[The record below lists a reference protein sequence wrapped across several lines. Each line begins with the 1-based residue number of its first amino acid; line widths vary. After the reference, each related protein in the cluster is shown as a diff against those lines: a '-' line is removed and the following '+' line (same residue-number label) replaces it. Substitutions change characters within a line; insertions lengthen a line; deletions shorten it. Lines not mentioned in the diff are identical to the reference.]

1 MFGITDL
8 YTFLLGTL
16 FIILLPGPNSL
27 YVMSI
32 ATRYGIRIGYIG
44 ALGILTGDTI
54 LILLTVLGAA
64 TLLHNFPWLFIVLKI
79 IGALY
84 LSFLGFRLLQAAYIT
99 WRGKSNSP
107 ASTQNAIH
115 KAFHPY
121 RTALLISL
129 INPKAILFFLSFF
142 VQFVDP
148 AYPHPAQSFFILA
161 IMLQCMSFAYLSC
174 LIFTG
179 IKISQ
184 YFNRHF
190 RMAAVG
196 VALIGVLFCLFGIK
210 LASSTMA

>member
-32 ATRYGIRIGYIG
+32 ATHYGIRIGYIG

-99 WRGKSNSP
+99 WRGKSTSP

-210 LASSTMA
+210 LATSTMA